1 MKNICIVGS
10 GHVGLVT
17 GACLAELGNKVICM
31 DDDENKIEGLHKGV
45 MPFFEPDLD
54 NMVRRNVD
62 AGKLS
67 FTANVEEAVKN
78 SEIVFVCV
86 GTPQKPDGEADLT
99 QVEIVAQRV
108 ARAMHDYTV
117 VVEKSTVPVKTG
129 GWVKRTIALN
139 NINNADFDVVSN
151 PEFLREGKAVYDFM
165 HPDRIVIGAESERAA
180 QVLLKLYEPLKAPV
194 IVTSITTAEL
204 IKHASNAFLATKISY
219 INALANICEG
229 VDADIAKVAEGMGY
243 DRRIGRDFLNAGIG
257 YGGYCLPKDTAAFI
271 RIAEEAG
278 YDFELLKAVRSIN
291 EHQRQQLFAK
301 VKKELWNLNGK
312 TIGILGLAF
321 KPDTDDMRE
330 APAIDLIGKLL
341 EENVQIKAYDPQAM
355 ETSRTIFPDIQ
366 YCKDAYEVAEGSDA
380 LVIVTEW
387 NEFKNL
393 DFEKVRSLLR
403 QPIIIDGRNLF
414 DPDEMGRLGFIYR
427 GFGR

>member
-355 ETSRTIFPDIQ
+355 ETSRAIFPDIQ

>member
-1 MKNICIVGS
+1 MKTICIIGS

-31 DDDENKIEGLHKGV
+31 DDDVSKIEGLHKGV

-54 NMVRRNVD
+54 DMVRRNVA

-67 FTANVEEAVKN
+67 FTASVEDAVKD
-78 SEIVFVCV
+78 SGIVFVCV

-117 VVEKSTVPVKTG
+117 IVEKSTVPVKTG
-129 GWVKRTIALN
+129 GWVKRTIELN

-151 PEFLREGKAVYDFM
+151 PEFLREGKAIYDFM

-180 QVLLKLYEPLKAPV
+180 QVLQKLYEPMKAPV
-194 IVTSITTAEL
+194 IVTNIATAEL

-219 INALANICEG
+219 INALANICES

-291 EHQRQQLFAK
+291 EHQRQQLFTK

-330 APAIDLIGKLL
+330 APAIDIIGKLL

-355 ETSRTIFPDIQ
+355 EISRTIFPDIQ
-366 YCKDAYEVAEGSDA
+366 YCKDAYAVAEGSDA

-393 DFEKVRSLLR
+393 DLEKVRLLLR

-414 DPDEMGRLGFIYR
+414 EPDEMSRLGFIYR